1 MALVRI
7 SQQLVSEIEE
17 RIRAIGAREFAS
29 TVAPFAPTKQKPMC
43 DIVRDYAEKKA
54 WEAKPELRA
63 LMPAHWCT
71 KTPRAD
77 VTFFDGDKNYP
88 ELQFGTDVVLP
99 PGTQTGYGY
108 FDLRRVSLSEMPLDF
123 QIAVRDYYAKRE
135 AHENKYKTVRAQIV
149 SFLNSCKSLNDAV
162 KKLPNILLYV
172 PEEYKSR
179 LEKKVTRTG
188 PVEKEEDSTPVVDT
202 ALIASVGVLGAIHGT

>member
-1 MALVRI
+1 MALVRV
-7 SQQLVSEIEE
+7 SQQLVSEIED
-17 RIRAIGAREFAS
+17 RIRAIGAKEYTA
-29 TVAPFAPTKQKPMC
+29 TVAPLDPTKQKPMR
-43 DIVRDYAEKKA
+43 DIVRDYAEQKA
-54 WEAKPELRA
+54 WEAKPELRHV
-63 LMPAHWCT
+63 MPAQWCT
-71 KTPRAD
+71 KTPRVD
-77 VTFFDGDKNYP
+77 VSFFDGDKNYP
-88 ELQFGTDVVLP
+88 ELRFEIDTTLP

-108 FDLRRVSLSEMPLDF
+108 FDLRRVPLGGMPLDF
-123 QIAVRDYYAKRE
+123 QIAVRDYYAKNT
-135 AHENKYKTVRAQIV
+135 AHTEKYNTVRTQIV